1 MTWLRDLPPGETE
14 WDRVTALA
22 PEALAALVDLHKVAG
37 ARVDPETLELCRLRM
52 ATLLRADGAHRLRS
66 RDAIRAGLLEEK
78 IEALPA
84 WPTSPAFSPAE
95 RACLALAEQF
105 VIDVSGVT
113 DELVDAVLA
122 HLSAE
127 ACYGLVNA
135 LWVFEA
141 LQSLCLTLG
150 VEPDPEALAM
160 VPVSHR
166 S

>member
-1 MTWLRDLPPGETE
+1 MTWLRDLPPGESE
-14 WDRVTALA
+14 WDRVSAVA
-22 PEALAALVDLHKVAG
+22 PEALAALIDLHKVAG
-37 ARVDPETLELCRLRM
+37 ERVDPETLELCRLRM
-52 ATLLRADGAHRLRS
+52 ATLLRFEAARRVRS
-66 RDAIRAGLLEEK
+66 RDAIHAGLTEEK
-78 IEALPA
+78 VTALPS

-113 DELVDAVLA
+113 DDLVDAVLD
-122 HLSAE
+122 HLSPE

-150 VEPDPEALAM
+150 VEPDPESLAM
-160 VPVSHR
+160 V
-166 S
+166 